1 MSIRY
6 YSWDQAVDDDEIE
19 RLIQDCETSELQEA
33 KIGGVEVP
41 SVCDNSIRK
50 TGITWVK
57 ATRLLNRAMWSFLT
71 EANENYFKFC
81 LSGHEPI
88 QYAKYLEGEFYT
100 WHMDAA
106 NKKPDEKYIRKLTA
120 VMLLSDPTDY
130 EGGKLEFYA
139 GSDDPTPSPIS
150 KKGSVVVF
158 DSNAWHRV
166 EPVTKGVR
174 RTLVMWAV
182 GPQFR

>member
-1 MSIRY
+1 
-6 YSWDQAVDDDEIE
+6 
-19 RLIQDCETSELQEA
+19 
-33 KIGGVEVP
+33 
-41 SVCDNSIRK
+41 
-50 TGITWVK
+50 
-57 ATRLLNRAMWSFLT
+57 
-71 EANENYFKFC
+71 
-81 LSGHEPI
+81 
-88 QYAKYLEGEFYT
+88 
-100 WHMDAA
+100 MDAA

-139 GSDDPTPSPIS
+139 GPDDPASPIS